1 METLLMVKNQLIRIY
16 ARYESYFLAVFK
28 FILVLITML
37 LINSNIGYMTRLKNP
52 AIALIMALLGSFLPM
67 NMMVLLIGL
76 IVTAHIYELSLEC
89 AVVILCV
96 FVIMFIV
103 YFRFSPT
110 DGAAVLVTPILCT
123 MNIPYVMP
131 VAMGLMGTP
140 MSCVSVACGTVAYYV
155 IDYVKGNAEQLKN
168 SSGDLESA
176 LNGFK
181 YVIDGMLKNE
191 TMYLMVI
198 VLAVTTLLI
207 YIISRLSIPFCWKIA
222 IGAGSLIE
230 LIVLLVGNASLDADI
245 SVGASIFGIVLG
257 ILVGLVI
264 EFFAFNV
271 DFSRTET
278 VQFQDDDYYYYVK
291 AVPKVTLEAPQHK
304 VKRINRD

>member
-1 METLLMVKNQLIRIY
+1 MVKNQLIRIY